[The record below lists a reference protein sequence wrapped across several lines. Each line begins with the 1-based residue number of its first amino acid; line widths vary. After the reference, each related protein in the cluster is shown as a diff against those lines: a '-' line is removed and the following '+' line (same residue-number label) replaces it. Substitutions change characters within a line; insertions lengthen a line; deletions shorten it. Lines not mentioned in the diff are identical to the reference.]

1 MEWIT
6 VTIASLFAGFVDA
19 VVGGGGLILTPALFS
34 TFPAAM
40 PATLLGTN
48 KSASVWGTSFATW
61 QYQRRVQMHWQAILP
76 AALCGLA
83 GSFAGAWAVT
93 QMSPHFLRKALP
105 LVLVLILLYTLVK
118 KDLGRHHAPRFSGHK
133 EVIAASLIGGCIGL
147 YDGFFGPG
155 TGSFLILAFHWIL
168 RMGLMQAS
176 ATSKVL
182 NLASNFAGAVVFIL
196 NGVVVWSLALPMA
209 AACCLGNWL
218 GSRMVIR
225 VGPAA
230 VRRFLAV
237 SLSLLLVTLVWQYF
251 LAPSPK

>member
-155 TGSFLILAFHWIL
+155 TGSFLVFLFV
-168 RMGLMQAS
+168 R
-176 ATSKVL
+176 VL
-182 NLASNFAGAVVFIL
+182 GYEF
-196 NGVVVWSLALPMA
+196 
-209 AACCLGNWL
+209 
-218 GSRMVIR
+218 
-225 VGPAA
+225 
-230 VRRFLAV
+230 
-237 SLSLLLVTLVWQYF
+237 
-251 LAPSPK
+251 

>member
-147 YDGFFGPG
+147 YDGF
-155 TGSFLILAFHWIL
+155 
-168 RMGLMQAS
+168 
-176 ATSKVL
+176 
-182 NLASNFAGAVVFIL
+182 
-196 NGVVVWSLALPMA
+196 LALARA
-209 AACCLGNWL
+209 AFWCFCLCACWGMTFC
-218 GSRMVIR
+218 
-225 VGPAA
+225 
-230 VRRFLAV
+230 
-237 SLSLLLVTLVWQYF
+237 TLQR
-251 LAPSPK
+251 APSWLMSLPILQPLPCLPARGMYGGIWGWLWQLPMWQAV